1 MIRIETELFISAPPE
16 KIWAALTDFPN
27 YKNWNELMLQVRGKC
42 EKNAKVLVRL
52 RNPDDSGRLQGYYPR
67 IFILDE
73 NKMMGLKWRLF
84 FFPWVFDGV
93 HYFRLTPAGNGT
105 LFTHGATY
113 SGFVANQMRQ
123 TILQKYPANFD
134 KMNIALAKYITE

>member
-16 KIWAALTDFPN
+16 KIWAAITDFEK
-27 YKNWNELMLQVRGKC
+27 YREWNELIPQIKGKC
-42 EKNAKVLVRL
+42 EKDEKVLLRL
-52 RNPDDSGRLQGYYPR
+52 RNPDNSGRLQGFYPR

-84 FFPWVFDGV
+84 FIPGIFDGV
-93 HYFRLTPAGNGT
+93 HYFRLSPAGSGT

-113 SGFVANQMRQ
+113 SGLLANKMRQ
-123 TILQKYPANFD
+123 TILKKYPANFE
-134 KMNIALAKYITE
+134 KMNIALAKYVTE